1 MLRLSRFL
9 PSTSRG
15 VTDLKDVLW
24 SGSLTFKHALSTSA
38 ANVDARYMLQSLTA
52 RTSLSAENA
61 SVKKYASYTVFKG
74 KAALSISP
82 ILPLFTKVE
91 SGGSRVD
98 RNGSVMLTFFPAVG
112 QRKYD
117 YTKKQ
122 LFALSPTEV
131 GSLISLGPAE
141 SCEFFHDPSMK
152 SSTLY
157 RAIIFSLS
165 TSVSK
170 TNERLSV
177 PVTKAEFAVM
187 RTALSKFIIS
197 LHCRTSWV
205 GTRPYRLTLKAPRP
219 QLASLG
225 SSSQIQLRS
234 GTALLE
240 QPTNTIP
247 HIPLTR
253 HYTEGL
259 WGDEIH
265 KNLSDVLGGPS
276 RRKEPQR
283 TGTGHTQRVGYNP
296 AETNPCSV
304 IIPDTTFLSSTTGRN
319 CTGEG
324 GDSIFSMAST
334 AIASAVIVLGFLKD
348 VKHAC

>member
-1 MLRLSRFL
+1 M
-9 PSTSRG
+9 TIGRG

-38 ANVDARYMLQSLTA
+38 ANVD
-52 RTSLSAENA
+52 ENA

-165 TSVSK
+165 TTISK

-187 RTALSKFIIS
+187 RTALSF
-197 LHCRTSWV
+197 
-205 GTRPYRLTLKAPRP
+205 
-219 QLASLG
+219 
-225 SSSQIQLRS
+225 
-234 GTALLE
+234 AL
-240 QPTNTIP
+240 P
-247 HIPLTR
+247 HIMGWDQALSTHPQSTSTSASKPR
-253 HYTEGL
+253 FERPNPASE
-259 WGDEIH
+259 WDRE
-265 KNLSDVLGGPS
+265 LSDFMVPKEIEVRMKSTMKPLVSVQCTCRFMANVYS
-276 RRKEPQR
+276 RLSYNLRLMSSVAVQSCGLCKEPQR
-283 TGTGHTQRVGYNP
+283 TRTGYTQRIGYNP

-304 IIPDTTFLSSTTGRN
+304 MIPDTTFLSSTTGRN

-334 AIASAVIVLGFLKD
+334 AIASAVIVLGFLKE
-348 VKHAC
+348 VKQAC

>member
-38 ANVDARYMLQSLTA
+38 ANVD
-52 RTSLSAENA
+52 ENA

-152 SSTLY
+152 SSHEGQVKK
-157 RAIIFSLS
+157 SLS
-165 TSVSK
+165 ITPLGSDNGYFVNITVLNNVQK

-187 RTALSKFIIS
+187 RTALSF
-197 LHCRTSWV
+197 
-205 GTRPYRLTLKAPRP
+205 
-219 QLASLG
+219 
-225 SSSQIQLRS
+225 
-234 GTALLE
+234 AL
-240 QPTNTIP
+240 P
-247 HIPLTR
+247 HIM
-253 HYTEGL
+253 G
-259 WGDEIH
+259 WDQA
-265 KNLSDVLGGPS
+265 LSTH
-276 RRKEPQR
+276 PQSTSTSASKPR
-283 TGTGHTQRVGYNP
+283 FERPNP
-296 AETNPCSV
+296 ASEW
-304 IIPDTTFLSSTTGRN
+304 DR
-319 CTGEG
+319 
-324 GDSIFSMAST
+324 
-334 AIASAVIVLGFLKD
+334 
-348 VKHAC
+348 